1 MARLLV
7 AILFVLFLPGP
18 GVGAETPTVLDWE
31 SLVPPGPPI
40 DDPARELA
48 SDLGIELGLIAS
60 IRAKRRNGLVTEGNP
75 EAEWGLELER
85 KFQAKGLDLEN
96 LLERQRRM
104 QAEVARR
111 NSEVNASLD
120 GKLVRIPG
128 YVLPLE
134 FDGTQVG
141 EFLLV
146 PFVGACIHVPAPPRN
161 QMVFVRLTQSYAAKA
176 LYEPVWVTGRLR
188 TAGATKRLSLVDGSA
203 NIDTGYTMD
212 GTRVDPYK
220 D

>member
-7 AILFVLFLPGP
+7 AILLVLFMPVP
-18 GVGAETPTVLDWE
+18 GVGAEQPTVLDWE
-31 SLVPPGPPI
+31 NLVPPGPPI

-48 SDLGIELGLIAS
+48 PDLGIELGLIAS
-60 IRAKRRNGLVTEGNP
+60 IRAKRRDGLVTEGNP
-75 EAEWGLELER
+75 DVEWGLELER
-85 KFQAKGLDLEN
+85 KFQAKGLDLES

-104 QAEVARR
+104 QAEIARR
-111 NSEVNASLD
+111 NAEVNTSLD

-134 FDGTQVG
+134 FDGAHVG

-161 QMVFVRLTQSYAAKA
+161 QMVFVRLAQSYAAKA
-176 LYEPVWVTGRLR
+176 LFEPVWVTGHLR

-203 NIDTGYTMD
+203 NVDTGYTMD
-212 GTRVDPYK
+212 GARIAPYK
-220 D
+220 E